1 MTLAE
6 LLANMGKALP
16 DLLSLSSRQRKTMSL
31 FVPLEHYQAYSHNPL
46 HHNITLPQM
55 PILYAHFFFFWKN
68 LIGILNAF
76 GGWAAFVFS
85 SENNEK
91 ENKV

>member
-16 DLLSLSSRQRKTMSL
+16 DLLSLSSCQRKTMSPL
-31 FVPLEHYQAYSHNPL
+31 VPLEHYQAYSHNPL

-55 PILYAHFFFFWKN
+55 SILYAHFFFLEN